1 MYVYVLQGRSF
12 PVRYRVMYTE
22 ASSARLHKEKDE
34 HGLKWQLFLSA
45 RNLVLMY
52 MVALS
57 LKQPYYGTNS
67 SWLQHNAL
75 IEEIR
80 SLS

>member
-57 LKQPYYGTNS
+57 LEPYYGTNS
-67 SWLQHNAL
+67 SGLQNNDL
-75 IEEIR
+75 GEEIR